1 MVLLIGGEE
10 ASVVEKGSVV
20 IEGEKASVVIG
31 GGEASSCCLVYSLY
45 CFSLCLS
52 PLMLCSSFWYS

>member
-31 GGEASSCCLVYSLY
+31 GGEASSCCM
-45 CFSLCLS
+45 FT
-52 PLMLCSSFWYS
+52 SFTTFV